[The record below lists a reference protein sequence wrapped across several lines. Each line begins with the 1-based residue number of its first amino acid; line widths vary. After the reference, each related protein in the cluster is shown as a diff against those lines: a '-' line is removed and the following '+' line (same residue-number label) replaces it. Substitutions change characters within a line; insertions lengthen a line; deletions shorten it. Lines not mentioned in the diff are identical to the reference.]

1 MIHSTTLS
9 IAILFLLAL
18 IIEGVLT
25 SVPLSF
31 IVLLTFFILKR
42 ETYIFYIAFIAGII
56 LDMLSIRPIGITS
69 SYFLVVL
76 FAVLL
81 YERKFEIQTI
91 IFVALAS
98 FFGSLGFLFITQ
110 EGSSIVL
117 PAIVAAGLAI
127 IMFKTYES
135 RLEKTSSHRKSF
147 NTFIFLT

>member
-1 MIHSTTLS
+1 MIHSTALS

-18 IIEGVLT
+18 VIEGVLT

-42 ETYIFYIAFIAGII
+42 EAYIFYMAFLAGII
-56 LDMLSIRPIGITS
+56 LDMLSIRPIGISS

-81 YERKFEIQTI
+81 YERKFETQTI

-98 FFGSLGFLFITQ
+98 FFGSLGFLFITSFNNLIILQ
-110 EGSSIVL
+110 
-117 PAIVAAGLAI
+117 AIVAAGLAI
-127 IMFKTYES
+127 VMFKTYES
-135 RLEKTSSHRKSF
+135 RLG
-147 NTFIFLT
+147 IL